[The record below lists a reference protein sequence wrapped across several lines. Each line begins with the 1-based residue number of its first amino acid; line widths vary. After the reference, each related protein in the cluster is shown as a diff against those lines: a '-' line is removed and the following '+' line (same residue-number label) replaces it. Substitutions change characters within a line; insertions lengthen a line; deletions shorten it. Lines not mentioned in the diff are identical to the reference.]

1 MQAHKLKGKI
11 DHSGK
16 LIITEPI
23 NLDPGDVEV
32 IILQSAMTENKPAN
46 NELLETQNQ
55 LFWQGESIESLI
67 LKTLQLNEYSS
78 SRYRCSII
86 SSQRGQSISKVC
98 AYIARKSISIV
109 IYDCC

>member
-11 DHSGK
+11 DRSGK
-16 LIITEPI
+16 LIITEPT

-67 LKTLQLNEYSS
+67 DTQQTPVVEDIKILVGNYWGEDSIDDFLAFLKQ
-78 SRYRCSII
+78 
-86 SSQRGQSISKVC
+86 QRKLENT
-98 AYIARKSISIV
+98 ATE
-109 IYDCC
+109 